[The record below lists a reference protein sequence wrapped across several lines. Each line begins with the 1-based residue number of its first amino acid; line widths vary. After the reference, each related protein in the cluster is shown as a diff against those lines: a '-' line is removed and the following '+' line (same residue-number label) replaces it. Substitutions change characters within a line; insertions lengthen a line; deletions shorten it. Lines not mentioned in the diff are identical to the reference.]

1 MRGGFYRFVAG
12 HWMDPLSGPIPEHNR
27 VATPPSFAT
36 RAAGEG
42 EADRNTMG
50 DILTTARISMIW
62 NRRGFLARFAAA
74 PALFSAPPLAADN
87 FVPSGTVVI
96 SQTQIA
102 FIGSGNLGGG
112 KLMFGGKSYPFTIG
126 GLGIGGIGFSKI
138 EAQGT
143 VYNLKSLDDFAGAYA
158 QGRYGVALGKKST
171 GELWLTNA
179 NGVAMSLEAKRQGLA
194 LSLGGDAIY
203 IDLD

>member
-1 MRGGFYRFVAG
+1 
-12 HWMDPLSGPIPEHNR
+12 MD
-27 VATPPSFAT
+27 
-36 RAAGEG
+36 
-42 EADRNTMG
+42 
-50 DILTTARISMIW
+50 DILTAIPLPPTSG
-62 NRRGFLARFAAA
+62 RRAFLARLAAV
-74 PALFSAPPLAADN
+74 PALLCAVPVAADDY
-87 FVPSGTVVI
+87 VPSGSVTI

-112 KLMFGGKSYPFTIG
+112 KLSYGGKSFPFTIG
-126 GLGIGGIGFSKI
+126 GLGIGGFGFSKI

-143 VYNLKSLDDFAGAYA
+143 VYNLKSLSDFPGAYV
-158 QGRYGVALGKKST
+158 QGRYGVAVGDRST

-179 NGVAMSLEAKRQGLA
+179 SGVAMSLKAKRQGLA